1 MRKFLKVFLNLIFKM
16 QEKAYELP
24 KNNLYSYSNGTSSS
38 HITSFATV
46 SFDLKTREKAQKIK
60 LKVKEI
66 VKKNIKTPEKLLEY
80 VEKAGTK
87 VVRIPYAD
95 KILSHVNEQEGFI
108 TPKSGLEALYL
119 NFILNKKISF
129 KMPEMF
135 VLRDLPLNIYVM
147 SHQFHKWYAYKMGLP
162 GYDENSQEN
171 FKKVFEFED
180 ENKVK
185 ELSYSEVMALKEAVR
200 RDLEA
205 IDFVLE
211 LSKEQEGSKK
221 TLDEQTAKYISEHLS
236 PLEEDC
242 LTPSMIS
249 NYVKKKL
256 IANPVKKQYGR
267 DQIVYLFFVLY
278 SKVIISRVLELFYTF
293 TPCFCG

>member
-80 VEKAGTK
+80 AEKAGTK

-129 KMPEMF
+129 KTPEMF

-162 GYDENSQEN
+162 GYDENSQKN

-221 TLDEQTAKYISEHLS
+221 TLDKIKNGEKAT
-236 PLEEDC
+236 
-242 LTPSMIS
+242 
-249 NYVKKKL
+249 V
-256 IANPVKKQYGR
+256 
-267 DQIVYLFFVLY
+267 
-278 SKVIISRVLELFYTF
+278 
-293 TPCFCG
+293 